1 VGNDGLGSLV
11 GKAMKRRAMLA
22 GTGMLVTGSGIIST
36 SAAFGDSVTPA
47 SDFRV
52 ISAEKL
58 EVRAGSAFENPKT
71 DHKFVA
77 YDDST
82 DSLFNN
88 SGLNSISADDVPV
101 ATVNDGVNDQLIIE
115 TAISLDDDGIRFEN
129 ILEVANLGTVDKEI
143 GISYDRQGQSGQG
156 AGQYG
161 EDVTVGGDHQNELT
175 DVDVQQVYQFKATP
189 DGAGSPIQISPDP
202 TVIGDDSPSNT
213 IEIAAGATKSITLE
227 IDFGGGLYEP
237 NSEEHVFHAAEFD
250 GAFTGSIDTVDM
262 LDGITF
268 GANDT

>member
-1 VGNDGLGSLV
+1 
-11 GKAMKRRAMLA
+11 MKRRAMLA
-22 GTGMLVTGSGIIST
+22 GTGMLLTGSGIVGT
-36 SAAFGDSVTPA
+36 SAALGNSLTAP

-52 ISAEKL
+52 LSAEKL
-58 EVRAGSAFENPKT
+58 AVRAGSAFENPKT
-71 DHKFVA
+71 DEKFVA
-77 YDDST
+77 YNDST
-82 DSLFNN
+82 DRLFNN

-101 ATVNDGVNDQLIIE
+101 ATVNDEANDQLIIE
-115 TAISLDDDGIRFEN
+115 TAVSLDDDGVRFADV
-129 ILEVANLGTVDKEI
+129 LEVANLGTVTKEI

-202 TVIGDDSPSNT
+202 TAIGDDSPSNT
-213 IEIAAGATKSITLE
+213 VEIAAGATKSITLE

-237 NSEEHVFHAAEFD
+237 NSEQHIFD
-250 GAFTGSIDTVDM
+250 AVELSDPFTGSIDTVDM

-268 GANDT
+268 GANDV